1 MSRWP
6 PGRSHGHSGSCMCAV
21 GRLVGWLHYNTPGSS
36 KVFSCARERD
46 AWSALDF
53 SWYVIRWKSL
63 FARWKVRP
71 IAKNTE
77 GTPISR
83 RVKFPRASK
92 RVSFSPAM
100 LLESKLERLAVWGHL
115 QGGLGTLT
123 WVAMVLRSDPR
134 HAILRG
140 FTGFFFLRGPSTTPF
155 GSPAERVPGPQFQLG
170 CLGSPPS

>member
-1 MSRWP
+1 
-6 PGRSHGHSGSCMCAV
+6 
-21 GRLVGWLHYNTPGSS
+21 LVGWLHYNTPGSS
-36 KVFSCARERD
+36 KVFSCARERN

-100 LLESKLERLAVWGHL
+100 LLESKLERLAFWGHL
-115 QGGLGTLT
+115 RGGLGTLMGCYGTEIGPTPRNFT
-123 WVAMVLRSDPR
+123 WFYG
-134 HAILRG
+134 I
-140 FTGFFFLRGPSTTPF
+140 FFLRGPSTTPF